1 MDDTQCAECN
11 NDFTKVLN
19 NDGEDGKDGKDS
31 PRRCGSSNTNA
42 VYVEEKG
49 EGVYYARREGR
60 GGVVCLK
67 RKEREC
73 SMLVQDQ
80 YHHSHLP

>member
-19 NDGEDGKDGKDS
+19 NDGKDGKDGKDS

-49 EGVYYARREGR
+49 EM
-60 GGVVCLK
+60 
-67 RKEREC
+67 EC
-73 SMLVQDQ
+73 NMLVQDQ
-80 YHHSHLP
+80 YMYHGHL